1 MVGAYSPKYIKI
13 LKQKITPI
21 DKGKSFEPNP
31 PLLILYGS
39 SCVRLPIWCLRVGG
53 RTVYRGDKSR
63 PAVEREAGIER
74 TYTHGYI
81 YIYVFHVFI
90 YIYIYYIYICVCVC
104 VKMCIYVNLNTHHIL
119 YIIGELMFHWK
130 SGKDIGKWCRA
141 LTDFE
146 DAKPEDASIFSQRP
160 KKPTGPTVRYPKHP
174 VLRYSLVCCF
184 GLEAASPRHLIVS
197 VKEQVTCQNNR
208 RRVVLVFQSH

>member
-1 MVGAYSPKYIKI
+1 MFVIILFAMFCHFLPLKKMV
-13 LKQKITPI
+13 
-21 DKGKSFEPNP
+21 P
-31 PLLILYGS
+31 PLHICPPPLIWTPFASYWNSLPRWQKSAGGWKGS
-39 SCVRLPIWCLRVGG
+39 WNW
-53 RTVYRGDKSR
+53 
-63 PAVEREAGIER
+63 
-74 TYTHGYI
+74 THIHTRIYI
-81 YIYVFHVFI
+81 YICFSCI